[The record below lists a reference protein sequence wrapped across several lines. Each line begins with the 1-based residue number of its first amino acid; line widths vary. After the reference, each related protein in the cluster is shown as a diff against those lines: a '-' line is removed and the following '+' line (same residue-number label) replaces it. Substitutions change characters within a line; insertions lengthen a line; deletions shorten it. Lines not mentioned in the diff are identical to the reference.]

1 MEQTSLWMGVGLP
14 GNAGLDQHLDCLR
27 EIDALILDIDGVL
40 YEGSRILPGAVEL
53 IAHLNR
59 HGTPYL
65 FLSNNTTYPF
75 QHHVEKLARLGV
87 PDPQGKLLTAARIT
101 AQVLA
106 AESEPGTRCF
116 VIGEQGLVEALEQS
130 GFVVT
135 QSDYQSASY
144 VVIGMDRQLTYEKLK
159 SAALAIRAGAQF
171 ISSNPDPSYPD
182 GEQVVPASGAVQAA
196 LEVSTGIR
204 ARVTGKPALPGFQ
217 MALNQLGTSLQ
228 ETGLLGDQL
237 EIDIQ
242 GAVSA
247 GLRAFLVLSSLTP
260 RYQPND
266 GLPQPS
272 AVFESTFDFYN
283 HWIQRKMDHPI

>member
-1 MEQTSLWMGVGLP
+1 LP
-14 GNAGLDQHLDCLR
+14 GSARPAQRLHHLQQ
-27 EIDALILDIDGVL
+27 IDALIIDIDGVL
-40 YEGSRILPGAVEL
+40 YEGGRVLPGAVEL
-53 IAHLNR
+53 IAHLNQ
-59 HGTPYL
+59 HDTPYL

-75 QHHVEKLARLGV
+75 QHHVEKLSRLGV
-87 PDPQGKLLTAARIT
+87 PNPQEVLLTAARIT

-106 AESEPGTRCF
+106 AEAEPGACCF
-116 VIGEQGLVEALEQS
+116 VIGESGLIEALQQS

-135 QSDYQSASY
+135 QSNYQAASY

-159 SAALAIRAGAQF
+159 SAALAIRAGAYF

-196 LEVSTGIR
+196 LEVSTGVR

-217 MALNQLGTSLQ
+217 MALERLGS
-228 ETGLLGDQL
+228 EASRTGMLGDQP

-242 GAVSA
+242 GAVNA

-260 RYQPND
+260 CYHPGN
-266 GLPQPS
+266 GAAQPS
-272 AVFESTFDFYN
+272 AVFENVQDFYQ
-283 HWIQRKMDHPI
+283 HWMKSDIDR

>member
-1 MEQTSLWMGVGLP
+1 MP
-14 GNAGLDQHLDCLR
+14 GSARPAQRLHHLQQ
-27 EIDALILDIDGVL
+27 IDALIIDIDGVL
-40 YEGSRILPGAVEL
+40 YEGGRVLPGAVEL
-53 IAHLNR
+53 IAHLNQ
-59 HGTPYL
+59 HDTPYL

-75 QHHVEKLARLGV
+75 QHHVEKLSRLGV
-87 PDPQGKLLTAARIT
+87 PNPQEVLLTAARIT

-106 AESEPGTRCF
+106 AEAEPGACCF
-116 VIGEQGLVEALEQS
+116 VIGESGLIEALQQS

-135 QSDYQSASY
+135 QSNYQAASY

-159 SAALAIRAGAQF
+159 SAALAIRAGAYF

-196 LEVSTGIR
+196 LEVSTGVR

-217 MALNQLGTSLQ
+217 MALERLGS
-228 ETGLLGDQL
+228 EASRTGMLGDQP

-242 GAVSA
+242 GAVNA

-260 RYQPND
+260 CYHPGN
-266 GLPQPS
+266 GAAQPS
-272 AVFESTFDFYN
+272 AVFENVQDFYQ
-283 HWIQRKMDHPI
+283 HWMKSDIDR

>member
-1 MEQTSLWMGVGLP
+1 MGAGLP
-14 GNAGLDQHLDCLR
+14 GDAGLDQRLDPLR

-53 IAHLNR
+53 IAHLNQ

-65 FLSNNTTYPF
+65 FLSNNTTYSF
-75 QHHVEKLARLGV
+75 QHHVGKLDRLGV
-87 PDPQGKLLTAARIT
+87 PDPQDKLLTAARIT

-106 AESEPGTRCF
+106 AKSGPGTRCF
-116 VIGEQGLVEALEQS
+116 VIGEQGLIEALEEC
-130 GFVVT
+130 GFAVT

-159 SAALAIRAGAQF
+159 LASLAIRAGAQF

-196 LEVSTGIR
+196 LEASTGIR

-217 MALNQLGTSLQ
+217 MALHRLGTSPQ
-228 ETGLLGDQL
+228 RTGLLGDQP

-242 GAVSA
+242 GAVNA
-247 GLRAFLVLSSLTP
+247 GLSAFLVLSSLTP
-260 RYQPND
+260 QYQPND

-272 AVFESTFDFYN
+272 AVYESTDEFYK
-283 HWIQRKMDHPI
+283 HWIQRNIGHSI